1 MSSRSLYLVRFLTF
15 CWVTGGHTIHPPIER
30 LTTNWYW
37 AHIALKLPPAV
48 AYYYTQCLMNPIQVN
63 ILVFQVSSRN
73 TRKCVKC
80 IKSQASF
87 WCLYCQLWTYF
98 ATFFFL
104 PRFFSQ
110 TFTNHR
116 TAGEGERHF
125 FNSSLPL
132 PPSSQTLSQVIAG
145 ESSPLYPQ
153 LAAGLEPG
161 TFGFRRQVANHYFT
175 SF

>member
-1 MSSRSLYLVRFLTF
+1 
-15 CWVTGGHTIHPPIER
+15 
-30 LTTNWYW
+30 
-37 AHIALKLPPAV
+37 
-48 AYYYTQCLMNPIQVN
+48 MNPIQVN

-73 TRKCVKC
+73 TRKCVNALKVKHRSGVF
-80 IKSQASF
+80 IVSF
-87 WCLYCQLWTYF
+87 EHILQL
-98 ATFFFL
+98 FFFL

-132 PPSSQTLSQVIAG
+132 PPSSQTLSQVIAA